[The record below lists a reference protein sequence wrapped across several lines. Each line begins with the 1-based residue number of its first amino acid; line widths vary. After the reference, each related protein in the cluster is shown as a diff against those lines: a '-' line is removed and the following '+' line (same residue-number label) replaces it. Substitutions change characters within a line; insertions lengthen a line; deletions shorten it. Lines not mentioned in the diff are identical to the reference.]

1 MSAVTL
7 QCLLWNI
14 DWLELNKGQPQPNIH
29 KEGTVSVSQ
38 YNQLY
43 GGSLCSTTCSKL
55 QGSIIKVT
63 MVVPQSQVNCLL
75 PATLRCTV
83 AVSKGNC
90 VCKLVF
96 IISTNST
103 SNSEKCRQAHA
114 VHTCTVLTYNV
125 SCCCFSLPCL
135 PDKLA
140 QKLIWSA
147 LRLLHNCII
156 IHCCRPQAVLAWS
169 RFCARL

>member
-29 KEGTVSVSQ
+29 KEGTAFCVTIQPIIWRLIMFHYLQQVAGEHYKGYHGCASITSQ
-38 YNQLY
+38 LLAA
-43 GGSLCSTTCSKL
+43 SDSK
-55 QGSIIKVT
+55 
-63 MVVPQSQVNCLL
+63 
-75 PATLRCTV
+75 
-83 AVSKGNC
+83 
-90 VCKLVF
+90 
-96 IISTNST
+96 NST
-103 SNSEKCRQAHA
+103 SNTEKCRQAHA